1 MLRYKASIRCSH
13 LQFLESTPFKF
24 QRKQHTWGNFCPLM
38 GRPNQA
44 DDESCAGQSRTD
56 HWLQDFKWRKNQDRI
71 SVGVDVFVFV
81 GAVLPYAFDVFI
93 LNMGK
98 FRVKVAPVLL
108 LLRSNSMIT
117 LCMAET
123 SPILPHLVAL
133 SLYLCIYIYIS
144 IYLFAIMLP
153 KQTAHVASPSEPRK
167 CRLFPGMRD
176 FSDSLPWSTA
186 SCLEGGR

>member
-108 LLRSNSMIT
+108 LLRRNSMIT

-133 SLYLCIYIYIS
+133 SLYLCIYIYKYIFVCYS
-144 IYLFAIMLP
+144 A
-153 KQTAHVASPSEPRK
+153 A
-167 CRLFPGMRD
+167 
-176 FSDSLPWSTA
+176 
-186 SCLEGGR
+186 